1 MEENKLADL
10 LKIGLTEGEAK
21 IYVALL
27 ELGPS
32 SVGPIKKRTKISH
45 SNIYEILERLINKGI
60 VTLIISNNIRI
71 FQAVS
76 PGNLSRFLDKKEEE
90 LHEQRSSLAKALPR
104 IEALQNLHPKQE
116 ALLFVGIKGLHSAY
130 EELFK
135 GAAKGSENLW
145 IYSHDKKYEA
155 IIDKF
160 YIHSWPEI
168 AKGIKSRGIADE
180 SYRPSKFAKEFKIK
194 HELRFVNFPIFSHGE
209 IFRDKFLL
217 VSWEDPIIAVLVH
230 AKHVSEHFRKYFE
243 SVWSMGKND

>member
-10 LKIGLTEGEAK
+10 LRIGLTDGEAK

-27 ELGPS
+27 ELGSS
-32 SVGPIKKRTKISH
+32 SVGPIRKRTKISH
-45 SNIYEILERLINKGI
+45 SNIYEILERLINKGV
-60 VTLIISNNIRI
+60 VTTIISNNIKI

-90 LHEQRSSLAKALPR
+90 LHEQRSILAKALPR

-116 ALLFVGIKGLHSAY
+116 ATLFIGIKGLHSAY

-135 GAAKGSENLW
+135 DTSKGVENLW
-145 IYSHDKKYEA
+145 MYTHDKKYEPV
-155 IIDKF
+155 IDKF
-160 YIHSWPEI
+160 YTHSWLEL
-168 AKGIKSRGIADE
+168 ANGIHSRGISDE
-180 SYRPSKFAKEFKIK
+180 SYRPSKFAKEFQKK
-194 HELRFVNFPIFSHGE
+194 FKMRFVDFPIFSHGE
-209 IFRDKFLL
+209 VFGEKFML

-243 SVWSMGKND
+243 SVWSMGKK